1 MRILIIGGAGFIGSH
16 LVNLLYN
23 NNEHDIVVLDNL
35 SSGSRGNIPASLK
48 FYEMDIRETNLENIF
63 AENNF
68 DVVVNLAAQTM
79 VPYSLEHPDEDAD
92 INILGLINVLNC
104 CRKHSVQRV
113 IFSSSAAV
121 YGNNSKVPLKEE
133 EPSMPMSFYG
143 ITKMTAEHYLR
154 VYNELYGIDAIVLRF
169 ANVYGERQG
178 NGGEGGVI
186 SIFAKL
192 IAEGLP
198 VSLFGNG
205 EQTRDFVY
213 AGDVAEAINAAL
225 CVKGYHT
232 LNVSNTIEV
241 SINELIHNFA
251 QVAQKEIIVDYQ
263 EARPG
268 DIFRSCLDNSN
279 LKQKLGILPR
289 TTLQEGLLKTYAYF
303 AELARED
310 KKLG

>member
-16 LVNLLYN
+16 LVSLLN
-23 NNEHDIVVLDNL
+23 NNSDHELVVVDNL
-35 SSGSRGNIPASLK
+35 SSGSRENISQKIK
-48 FYEMDIRETNLENIF
+48 FYEMDIRDNGLEKVFN
-63 AENNF
+63 EYNF

-104 CRKHSVQRV
+104 CKEHAVQRI

-121 YGNNSKVPLKEE
+121 YGNNMNVPLKEE
-133 EPSMPMSFYG
+133 ETSMPMSFYG

-154 VYNELYGIDAIVLRF
+154 VYSELYGIDAIVLRF

-192 IAEGLP
+192 IAEDLP
-198 VSLFGNG
+198 ISLYGNG

-213 AGDVAEAINAAL
+213 AGDIAEAISAAFS
-225 CVKGYHT
+225 VQGYHII
-232 LNVSNTIEV
+232 NVSNAIEV
-241 SINELIHNFA
+241 SINELVKNFA
-251 QVAQKEIIVDYQ
+251 QVAKKEIKVDYK
-263 EARPG
+263 ETRAG
-268 DIFRSCLDNSN
+268 DIYRSCLDNTN
-279 LKQKLGILPR
+279 LKQKLRIVPQ
-289 TTLQEGLLKTYAYF
+289 TTLQQGLQKTYAYF
-303 AELARED
+303 TNLARGD
-310 KKLG
+310 KELG

>member
-1 MRILIIGGAGFIGSH
+1 MRILILGGAGFIGSH
-16 LVNLLYN
+16 LVGLLN
-23 NNEHDIVVLDNL
+23 NSEHELVVLDNL
-35 SSGSRGNIPASLK
+35 SSGSRENIPPTVK
-48 FYEMDIRETNLENIF
+48 FYQMDIRDNDLEKIF
-63 AENNF
+63 GEYHF

-79 VPYSLEHPDEDAD
+79 VPYSLEHPDEDAN

-121 YGNNSKVPLKEE
+121 YGNNKNVPLKENE
-133 EPSMPMSFYG
+133 TSMPTSFYG
-143 ITKMTAEHYLR
+143 ITKMTAEHYMR

-186 SIFAKL
+186 SIFAKR
-192 IAEGLP
+192 IASGLP
-198 VSLFGNG
+198 ISLFGDG

-213 AGDVAEAINAAL
+213 AGDIAEAIAAAL
-225 CVKGYHT
+225 DFKGYHI
-232 LNVSNTIEV
+232 LNVSNANEV
-241 SINELIHNFA
+241 SINQLIENFA
-251 QVAQKEIIVDYQ
+251 QVARKKIKVEYK

-268 DIFRSCLDNSN
+268 DIYRSCLDNSC
-279 LKQKLGILPR
+279 LKKELGILPQ
-289 TTLQEGLLKTYAYF
+289 TTLQEGLLKTYDYF

-310 KKLG
+310 N

>member
-1 MRILIIGGAGFIGSH
+1 MRILILGGAGFIGSH
-16 LVNLLYN
+16 LVSLLDN
-23 NNEHDIVVLDNL
+23 NNEHELIVLDNL
-35 SSGSRGNIPASLK
+35 SSGSRKNIPPTVK
-48 FYEMDIRETNLENIF
+48 FYQMDIMDNDLDKIF
-63 AENNF
+63 EEHRF

-79 VPYSLEHPDEDAD
+79 VPYSLEHPDEDAN

-121 YGNNSKVPLKEE
+121 YGNNKNVPLKENE
-133 EPSMPMSFYG
+133 TSMPTSFYG
-143 ITKMTAEHYLR
+143 ITKMTAEHYMR

-186 SIFAKL
+186 SIFAKR
-192 IAEGLP
+192 IASGLP
-198 VSLFGNG
+198 ISLFGDG

-213 AGDVAEAINAAL
+213 AGDIAEAIAAAL
-225 CVKGYHT
+225 DFKGYHI
-232 LNVSNTIEV
+232 LNVSNANEV
-241 SINELIHNFA
+241 SINQLIENFA
-251 QVAQKEIIVDYQ
+251 QVARKKIKVEYK

-268 DIFRSCLDNSN
+268 DIYRSCLDNSC
-279 LKQKLGILPR
+279 LKKELGILPQ
-289 TTLQEGLLKTYAYF
+289 TTLQEGLLKTYDYF

-310 KKLG
+310 N

>member
-1 MRILIIGGAGFIGSH
+1 MRILILGGAGFIGSH
-16 LVNLLYN
+16 LVGLLN
-23 NNEHDIVVLDNL
+23 NSEHELVVLDNL
-35 SSGSRGNIPASLK
+35 SSGSRENIPPTVK
-48 FYEMDIRETNLENIF
+48 FYQMDIRDNDLEKIF
-63 AENNF
+63 GEYHF

-121 YGNNSKVPLKEE
+121 YGNNINVPLKENE
-133 EPSMPMSFYG
+133 APMPTSFYG
-143 ITKMTAEHYLR
+143 LTKMTAEHYMR
-154 VYNELYGIDAIVLRF
+154 VYNELYGFDAIVLRF

-186 SIFAKL
+186 SIFAKR

-198 VSLFGNG
+198 ISLFGDG

-213 AGDVAEAINAAL
+213 AGDIAEAIAAAL
-225 CVKGYHT
+225 DVQGYHII
-232 LNVSNTIEV
+232 NVSNAIEI
-241 SINELIHNFA
+241 SINELIQNFA
-251 QVAQKEIIVDYQ
+251 QVAQKEIKVDYQ
-263 EARPG
+263 EARAG
-268 DIFRSCLDNSN
+268 DIYRSRLDNSC
-279 LKQKLGILPR
+279 LKKELGILPQ
-289 TTLQEGLLKTYAYF
+289 TTLQEGLLKTYNYF

-310 KKLG
+310 N

>member
-1 MRILIIGGAGFIGSH
+1 MRILILGGAGFIGSH
-16 LVNLLYN
+16 LVGLLN
-23 NNEHDIVVLDNL
+23 NNKEYELVVLDNL
-35 SSGSRGNIPASLK
+35 SSGSRENIPPTVK
-48 FYEMDIRETNLENIF
+48 FYQMDIRDNDLDKIF
-63 AENNF
+63 GEYHF

-121 YGNNSKVPLKEE
+121 YGNNINVPLKENE
-133 EPSMPMSFYG
+133 APMPTSFYG
-143 ITKMTAEHYLR
+143 LTKMTAEHYMR
-154 VYNELYGIDAIVLRF
+154 VYNELYGFDAIVLRF

-186 SIFAKL
+186 SIFAKR

-198 VSLFGNG
+198 ISLFGDG

-213 AGDVAEAINAAL
+213 AGDIAEAIAAAL
-225 CVKGYHT
+225 DVQGYHII
-232 LNVSNTIEV
+232 NVSNAIEI
-241 SINELIHNFA
+241 SINELIQNFA
-251 QVAQKEIIVDYQ
+251 QVAQKEIKVDYQ
-263 EARPG
+263 EARAG
-268 DIFRSCLDNSN
+268 DIYRSRLDNSC
-279 LKQKLGILPR
+279 LKKELGILPQ
-289 TTLQEGLLKTYAYF
+289 TTLQEGLLKTYDYF

-310 KKLG
+310 N

>member
-1 MRILIIGGAGFIGSH
+1 MRILILGGAGFIGSH
-16 LVNLLYN
+16 LVGLLN
-23 NNEHDIVVLDNL
+23 NNKEYELVVLDNL
-35 SSGSRGNIPASLK
+35 SSGSRENIPPTVK
-48 FYEMDIRETNLENIF
+48 FYQMDIRDNDLDKIF
-63 AENNF
+63 GEYHF

-121 YGNNSKVPLKEE
+121 YGNNINVPLKENE
-133 EPSMPMSFYG
+133 APMPTSFYG
-143 ITKMTAEHYLR
+143 LTKMTAEHYMR
-154 VYNELYGIDAIVLRF
+154 VYNELYGFDAIVLRF

-186 SIFAKL
+186 SIFAKR

-198 VSLFGNG
+198 ISLFGDG

-213 AGDVAEAINAAL
+213 AGDIAEAIAAAL
-225 CVKGYHT
+225 DVQGYHII
-232 LNVSNTIEV
+232 NVSNAIEI
-241 SINELIHNFA
+241 SINELIQNFA
-251 QVAQKEIIVDYQ
+251 QVARKKIKVEYK

-268 DIFRSCLDNSN
+268 DIYRSCLDNSC
-279 LKQKLGILPR
+279 LKKELGILPQ
-289 TTLQEGLLKTYAYF
+289 TTLQEGLLKTYNYF

-310 KKLG
+310 N

>member
-16 LVNLLYN
+16 LVGLLKN
-23 NNEHDIVVLDNL
+23 NNEHELVVIDNL
-35 SSGSRGNIPASLK
+35 SSGSKINIPQTVK
-48 FYEMDIRETNLENIF
+48 FYEMDIRDNNLGKIF
-63 AENNF
+63 KEYRF

-104 CRKHSVQRV
+104 CKKHAVQRI

-121 YGNNSKVPLKEE
+121 YGNNLNVPLTEK
-133 EPSMPMSFYG
+133 EPSVPTSFYG

-154 VYNELYGIDAIVLRF
+154 VYSELYGLDAIVLRF

-186 SIFAKL
+186 SIFAKR
-192 IAEGLP
+192 IADGLP
-198 VSLFGNG
+198 ISLFGDG

-213 AGDVAEAINAAL
+213 AGDIAKAITAAL
-225 CVKGYHT
+225 DLKGCHII
-232 LNVSNTIEV
+232 NVSNAIEV
-241 SINELIHNFA
+241 SINELIQNFA
-251 QVAQKEIIVDYQ
+251 QVAQKEIPVEYQ
-263 EARPG
+263 EERLG
-268 DIFRSCLDNSN
+268 DIYRSCLDNTN
-279 LKQKLGILPR
+279 LKQKLGVLPE
-289 TTLQEGLLKTYAYF
+289 TTLLEGLQKTYAYF

-310 KKLG
+310 N

>member
-16 LVNLLYN
+16 LVNLLN
-23 NNEHDIVVLDNL
+23 NNDEHELVVVDNL
-35 SSGSRGNIPASLK
+35 SSGSRDNISSAIR
-48 FYEMDIRETNLENIF
+48 FYEMDIRDNDLEKIF
-63 AENNF
+63 IENTF
-68 DVVVNLAAQTM
+68 DVVINLAAQTM

-104 CRKHSVQRV
+104 CRKYSVRRI

-121 YGNNSKVPLKEE
+121 YGNNTNVPLKENE
-133 EPSMPMSFYG
+133 ESMPNSFYG

-186 SIFAKL
+186 SIFAKR

-198 VSLFGNG
+198 ITLFGDGN
-205 EQTRDFVY
+205 QTRDFVY
-213 AGDVAEAINAAL
+213 AGDIAEAISAAL
-225 CVKGYHT
+225 DVKGYHII
-232 LNVSNTIEV
+232 NISNAVEV
-241 SINELIHNFA
+241 SINELIQNFA
-251 QVAQKEIIVDYQ
+251 QVAQREIKVDYQ
-263 EARPG
+263 EARLG
-268 DIFRSCLDNSN
+268 DIYRSCLDNSN
-279 LKQKLGILPR
+279 MRQKLDVLPQ

-303 AELARED
+303 AELVRED
-310 KKLG
+310 K

>member
-16 LVNLLYN
+16 LVDLLNN
-23 NNEHDIVVLDNL
+23 NNEHELVVMDNL
-35 SSGSRGNIPASLK
+35 SSGSRDNIPHAVK
-48 FYEMDIRETNLENIF
+48 FYEMDIRNKDLDTIF
-63 AENNF
+63 AEHHF
-68 DVVVNLAAQTM
+68 DVVINLAAQTM

-121 YGNNSKVPLKEE
+121 YGNNINVPLKENE
-133 EPSMPMSFYG
+133 ASVPMSFYG

-154 VYNELYGIDAIVLRF
+154 VYSELYGLDAIVFRF

-178 NGGEGGVI
+178 NGGEGGVV
-186 SIFAKL
+186 SIFAKR

-198 VSLFGNG
+198 ISLFGDG

-213 AGDVAEAINAAL
+213 AGDIAAAIIAAL
-225 CVKGYHT
+225 DVKGYHT
-232 LNVSNTIEV
+232 INVSNAIEV
-241 SINELIHNFA
+241 SINELIHNFG
-251 QVAQKEIIVDYQ
+251 QVAQKEIKV
-263 EARPG
+263 ERREERPG
-268 DIFRSCLDNSN
+268 DIYRSCLDNTN
-279 LKQKLGILPR
+279 LKQKLGILPQ

-303 AELARED
+303 AELAREEN
-310 KKLG
+310 

>member
-1 MRILIIGGAGFIGSH
+1 MRILILGGAGFIGSH
-16 LVNLLYN
+16 LVGLLN
-23 NNEHDIVVLDNL
+23 NSEHELVVLDNL
-35 SSGSRGNIPASLK
+35 SSGSRENIPPTVK
-48 FYEMDIRETNLENIF
+48 FYQMDIRDNDLEKIF
-63 AENNF
+63 GEYHF

-104 CRKHSVQRV
+104 CKKHSVQRV

-121 YGNNSKVPLKEE
+121 YGNNINVPLKENE
-133 EPSMPMSFYG
+133 TPMPTSFYG
-143 ITKMTAEHYLR
+143 LTKMTAEHYMR

-186 SIFAKL
+186 SIFAKR

-198 VSLFGNG
+198 ISLFGDG

-213 AGDVAEAINAAL
+213 AGDIAEAIAAAL
-225 CVKGYHT
+225 DVQGYHII
-232 LNVSNTIEV
+232 NVSNAIEI
-241 SINELIHNFA
+241 SINELIQNFA
-251 QVAQKEIIVDYQ
+251 QVAQKEIKVDYQ
-263 EARPG
+263 EARAG
-268 DIFRSCLDNSN
+268 DIYRSRLDNSC
-279 LKQKLGILPR
+279 LKKELGILPQ
-289 TTLQEGLLKTYAYF
+289 TTLQEGLLKTYNYF

-310 KKLG
+310 N

>member
-1 MRILIIGGAGFIGSH
+1 MRILILGGAGFIGSH
-16 LVNLLYN
+16 LVGLLN
-23 NNEHDIVVLDNL
+23 NNKEYELVVLDNL
-35 SSGSRGNIPASLK
+35 SSGSRENIPPTVK
-48 FYEMDIRETNLENIF
+48 FYQMDIRDNDLDKIF
-63 AENNF
+63 GEYHF

-121 YGNNSKVPLKEE
+121 YGNNINVPLKENE
-133 EPSMPMSFYG
+133 APMPTSFYG
-143 ITKMTAEHYLR
+143 LTKMTAEHYMR
-154 VYNELYGIDAIVLRF
+154 VYNELYGFDAIVLRF

-186 SIFAKL
+186 SIFAKR

-198 VSLFGNG
+198 ISLFGDG

-213 AGDVAEAINAAL
+213 AGDIAEAIAAAL
-225 CVKGYHT
+225 DVQGYHII
-232 LNVSNTIEV
+232 NVSNAIEI
-241 SINELIHNFA
+241 SINELIQNFA
-251 QVAQKEIIVDYQ
+251 QVAQKEIKVDYQ
-263 EARPG
+263 EARAG
-268 DIFRSCLDNSN
+268 DIYRSRLDNSC
-279 LKQKLGILPR
+279 LKKELGILPQ
-289 TTLQEGLLKTYAYF
+289 TTLQEGLLKTYNYF

-310 KKLG
+310 N

>member
-1 MRILIIGGAGFIGSH
+1 MRILILGGAGFIGSH
-16 LVNLLYN
+16 LVGLLN
-23 NNEHDIVVLDNL
+23 NSEHELVVLDNL
-35 SSGSRGNIPASLK
+35 SSGSRENIPSTVK
-48 FYEMDIRETNLENIF
+48 FYQMDIRDNDLDKIF
-63 AENNF
+63 GEYHF

-121 YGNNSKVPLKEE
+121 YGNNINVPLKENE
-133 EPSMPMSFYG
+133 APMPTSFYG
-143 ITKMTAEHYLR
+143 LTKMTAEHYMR
-154 VYNELYGIDAIVLRF
+154 VYNELYGFDAIVLRF

-186 SIFAKL
+186 SIFAKR

-198 VSLFGNG
+198 ISLFGDG

-213 AGDVAEAINAAL
+213 AGDIAEAIAAAL
-225 CVKGYHT
+225 DVQGYHII
-232 LNVSNTIEV
+232 NVSNAIEI
-241 SINELIHNFA
+241 SINELIQNFA
-251 QVAQKEIIVDYQ
+251 QVAQKEIKVDYQ
-263 EARPG
+263 EARAG
-268 DIFRSCLDNSN
+268 DIYRSRLDNSC
-279 LKQKLGILPR
+279 LKKELGILPQ
-289 TTLQEGLLKTYAYF
+289 TTLQEGLLKTYDYF

-310 KKLG
+310 N

>member
-16 LVNLLYN
+16 LVALLNN
-23 NNEHDIVVLDNL
+23 NNEHELVVIDNL
-35 SSGSRGNIPASLK
+35 SSGSRINIPKTVK
-48 FYEMDIRETNLENIF
+48 FYEMDIRDNDLGKVFKEYQ
-63 AENNF
+63 F

-104 CRKHSVQRV
+104 CRKHAVQRI

-121 YGNNSKVPLKEE
+121 YGNNLNVPLKENE
-133 EPSMPMSFYG
+133 TSMPMSFYG

-154 VYNELYGIDAIVLRF
+154 VYSELYGLDAIVLRF

-186 SIFAKL
+186 SIFAKR

-198 VSLFGNG
+198 ISLFGDG
-205 EQTRDFVY
+205 KQTRDFVY
-213 AGDVAEAINAAL
+213 AGDIAETINAAL
-225 CVKGYHT
+225 ALKGYHII
-232 LNVSNTIEV
+232 NVSNAIEV
-241 SINELIHNFA
+241 SINELIQNFA
-251 QVAQKEIIVDYQ
+251 QVAQKEIKIDYQ
-263 EARPG
+263 QERLG
-268 DIFRSCLDNSN
+268 DIYRSCLDNTN
-279 LKQKLGILPR
+279 LKQKLGILPQ
-289 TTLQEGLLKTYAYF
+289 TTLLEGLQKTYAYF

-310 KKLG
+310 N

>member
-1 MRILIIGGAGFIGSH
+1 MRILILGGAGFIGSH
-16 LVNLLYN
+16 LVGLLN
-23 NNEHDIVVLDNL
+23 NSEHELVVLDNL
-35 SSGSRGNIPASLK
+35 SSGSRENIPSTVK
-48 FYEMDIRETNLENIF
+48 FYQMDIRDNDLDKIF
-63 AENNF
+63 EEHRF

-79 VPYSLEHPDEDAD
+79 VPYSLEHPDEDAN

-121 YGNNSKVPLKEE
+121 YGKNKNVPLKENE
-133 EPSMPMSFYG
+133 TSMPTSFYG
-143 ITKMTAEHYLR
+143 ITKMTAEHYMR

-186 SIFAKL
+186 SIFAKR
-192 IAEGLP
+192 IASGLP
-198 VSLFGNG
+198 ISLFGDG

-213 AGDVAEAINAAL
+213 AGDIAEAIAAAL
-225 CVKGYHT
+225 DFKGYHI
-232 LNVSNTIEV
+232 LNVSNANEV
-241 SINELIHNFA
+241 SINQLIENFA
-251 QVAQKEIIVDYQ
+251 QVARKKIKVEYK

-268 DIFRSCLDNSN
+268 DIYRSCLDNSC
-279 LKQKLGILPR
+279 LKKELGILPQ
-289 TTLQEGLLKTYAYF
+289 TTLQEGLLKTYDYF

-310 KKLG
+310 N

>member
-1 MRILIIGGAGFIGSH
+1 MRILILGGAGFIGSH
-16 LVNLLYN
+16 LVSLLDN
-23 NNEHDIVVLDNL
+23 NNEHELIVLDNL
-35 SSGSRGNIPASLK
+35 SSGSRKNIPPTVK
-48 FYEMDIRETNLENIF
+48 FYQMDIRDNDLDKIF
-63 AENNF
+63 EEHRF

-79 VPYSLEHPDEDAD
+79 VPYSLEHPDEDAN

-121 YGNNSKVPLKEE
+121 YGNNKNVPLKENE
-133 EPSMPMSFYG
+133 TSMPTSFYG
-143 ITKMTAEHYLR
+143 ITKMTAEHYMR

-186 SIFAKL
+186 SIFAKR

-198 VSLFGNG
+198 ISLFGDG

-213 AGDVAEAINAAL
+213 AGDIAEAIAAAL
-225 CVKGYHT
+225 DVQGYHII
-232 LNVSNTIEV
+232 NVSNAIEI
-241 SINELIHNFA
+241 SINELIQNFA
-251 QVAQKEIIVDYQ
+251 QVAQKEIKVDYQ
-263 EARPG
+263 EAGAG
-268 DIFRSCLDNSN
+268 DIYRSRLDNSC
-279 LKQKLGILPR
+279 LKKELGILPQ
-289 TTLQEGLLKTYAYF
+289 TTLQEGLLKTYNYF

-310 KKLG
+310 N

>member
-16 LVNLLYN
+16 LVNLLN
-23 NNEHDIVVLDNL
+23 NNNRHEVFVLDNL
-35 SSGSRGNIPASLK
+35 SSGSRENIPQK
-48 FYEMDIRETNLENIF
+48 IEFYEMDIRENNLDKIF
-63 AENNF
+63 EKGRF
-68 DVVVNLAAQTM
+68 DIVVNLAAQTM

-92 INILGLINVLNC
+92 INILGLINILNC
-104 CRKHSVQRV
+104 CRKYSVPRV

-121 YGNNSKVPLKEE
+121 YGNNLNVPLKEDE
-133 EPSMPMSFYG
+133 TSMPMSFYG

-154 VYNELYGIDAIVLRF
+154 VYNELYGIDAVVLRF

-186 SIFAKL
+186 SIFAKR

-198 VSLFGNG
+198 ISLFGDG
-205 EQTRDFVY
+205 QQTRDFVY
-213 AGDVAEAINAAL
+213 AGDVAEAINAAFYI
-225 CVKGYHT
+225 KGFHT
-232 LNVSNTIEV
+232 INVSNTMEV

-251 QVAQKEIIVDYQ
+251 QVAQKEIKVNHQ

-268 DIFRSCLDNSN
+268 DIYRSCLDNSN

-289 TTLQEGLLKTYAYF
+289 TALQDGLQKTYNYF
-303 AELARED
+303 AELVRED
-310 KKLG
+310 KQLG

>member
-16 LVNLLYN
+16 LVDLLHN
-23 NNEHDIVVLDNL
+23 NNEHEVVVLDNL
-35 SSGSRGNIPASLK
+35 SSGSRGNIPK
-48 FYEMDIRETNLENIF
+48 TVEFYEMDIRKKELEEIF
-63 AENNF
+63 KQHHF

-104 CRKHSVQRV
+104 CREHSVRKI

-121 YGNNSKVPLKEE
+121 YGNNADVPLKEGE
-133 EPSMPMSFYG
+133 VSLPTSFYG

-154 VYNELYGIDAIVLRF
+154 VYSELYDMDAIVLRF

-186 SIFAKL
+186 SIFAKR
-192 IAEGLP
+192 IAAGLP
-198 VSLFGNG
+198 ISLFGDG

-213 AGDVAEAINAAL
+213 AGDVAAAINAAFAG
-225 CVKGYHT
+225 KGFHII
-232 LNVSNTIEV
+232 NVSNAKEV
-241 SINELIHNFA
+241 SINQLIENFA
-251 QVAQKEIIVDYQ
+251 QVAQKKIKVEYK

-268 DIFRSCLDNSN
+268 DIYRSCLDNSC
-279 LKQKLGILPR
+279 LKKELGISPQ
-289 TTLQEGLLKTYAYF
+289 TILQEGLLKTYNYF
-303 AELARED
+303 AELVRED
-310 KKLG
+310 N